1 MNVVNDR
8 KDLLRFARRA
18 RARQGLVRAV
28 DVALRAAFY
37 ALCAGDDGEDAYL
50 NAAKS

>member
-1 MNVVNDR
+1 MEDR
-8 KDLLRFARRA
+8 DESVLAAL
-18 RARQGLVRAV
+18 
-28 DVALRAAFY
+28 VALEAEEDAAEQAAAEAFY